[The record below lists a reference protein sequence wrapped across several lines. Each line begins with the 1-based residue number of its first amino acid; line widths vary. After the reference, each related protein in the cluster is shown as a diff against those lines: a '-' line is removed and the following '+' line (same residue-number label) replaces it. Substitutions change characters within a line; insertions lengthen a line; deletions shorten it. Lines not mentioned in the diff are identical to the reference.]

1 MSAPTLN
8 LERSL
13 GWSVGLLAAVFALF
27 EFTPLDLWVQ
37 DRLFDFQRG
46 VWLIDGSEPVGRTL
60 FYTGPKAAII
70 AFGVLLL
77 VSLVSPARWRTRLP
91 VAFSSRRRGW
101 VLFLAMGLVPALI
114 GWCKSATNV
123 FCPSEIR
130 RYGGDVPYVRVL
142 ERYPAEDRPL
152 RRGRCFPGGHAS
164 GGFALLALA
173 GLARDRRGQWLGIG
187 IGLTAGSL
195 MGFYQMAKGA
205 HYLSHTLITALVAW
219 IAFLVLEK
227 ALGVGSRPD
236 AACSAFIKSR
246 NTQPQ

>member
-1 MSAPTLN
+1 MLN

-13 GWSVGLLAAVFALF
+13 GWSIGLLAAVFALF
-27 EFTPLDLWVQ
+27 EITPLDLWVQ
-37 DRLFDFQRG
+37 DRLFDFQREA
-46 VWLIDGSEPVGRTL
+46 WLIDGREPAGRVL

-70 AFGVLLL
+70 AFGALLL
-77 VSLVSPARWRTRLP
+77 VSLVLPASWRTRLP
-91 VAFSSRRRGW
+91 VAFRSRRRGW
-101 VLFLAMGLVPALI
+101 ALFLTLGLVPVAV
-114 GWCKSATNV
+114 GWSKSATNV

-142 ERYPAEDRPL
+142 ESYPVGDRPQ

-173 GLARDRRGQWLGIG
+173 GLAHDRRGQWLGIG
-187 IGLTAGSL
+187 IGLTVGSL

-219 IAFLVLEK
+219 IGFLLLQK
-227 ALGVGSRPD
+227 AVGVVSRPND
-236 AACSAFIKSR
+236 ADGFPFMDSR
-246 NTQPQ
+246 NTQPR

>member
-1 MSAPTLN
+1 MLN

-13 GWSVGLLAAVFALF
+13 GWSVGLLAAVFVLF
-27 EFTPLDLWVQ
+27 EITPLDLWVQ

-46 VWLIDGSEPVGRTL
+46 AWLIDGREPVGRIL
-60 FYTGPKAAII
+60 FYTGPKAAVI

-77 VSLVSPARWRTRLP
+77 VSLALPTSWRTRLP
-91 VAFSSRRRGW
+91 VAFRSRSRGW
-101 VLFLAMGLVPALI
+101 VLFLTLGLVPSVI
-114 GWCKSATNV
+114 GWSKSATNV

-142 ERYPAEDRPL
+142 ESYPAADRPQ

-173 GLARDRRGQWLGIG
+173 GLAHDRRRQLLGIG
-187 IGLTAGSL
+187 IGLSVGSL

-219 IAFLVLEK
+219 IVFLLLHK
-227 ALGVGSRPD
+227 AVGVVSQPGHTDRFP
-236 AACSAFIKSR
+236 FIDSQ
-246 NTQPQ
+246 NPQPR